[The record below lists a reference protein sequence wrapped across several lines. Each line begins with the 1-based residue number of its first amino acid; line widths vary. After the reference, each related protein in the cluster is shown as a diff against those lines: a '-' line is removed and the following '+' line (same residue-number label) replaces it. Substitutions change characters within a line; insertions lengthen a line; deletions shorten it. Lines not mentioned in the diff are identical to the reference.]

1 MEAYSLDDDD
11 CKGTKHT
18 YVLEQGPYDN
28 DDNQLEVTW
37 VLDQLT
43 PGNSYLID
51 TQVIASEDLV
61 CLFGA
66 SSNNITNYPPII
78 FRVDA
83 VPSNSNVHIYV
94 DGGQ

>member
-1 MEAYSLDDDD
+1 M
-11 CKGTKHT
+11 
-18 YVLEQGPYDN
+18 
-28 DDNQLEVTW
+28 

-51 TQVIASEDLV
+51 TQVIASENLV
-61 CLFGA
+61 CYFGA

-94 DGGQ
+94 AGGG